1 MDTTDLYNI
10 KDGDSGKTVADG
22 LKANFEGIIADVKN
36 RVEKVDGKGL
46 STNDY
51 TNEEKQ
57 KVAGAQPKTDES
69 LQTEAKTVPDAINEL
84 VDTLGDIST
93 ILDDINGEAA

>member
-1 MDTTDLYNI
+1 MNATDLYNI

-22 LKANFEGIIADVKN
+22 LKANFEGLLEEAGK
-36 RVEKVDGKGL
+36 KVDKVEGKGL

-57 KVAGAQPKTDES
+57 KVA
-69 LQTEAKTVPDAINEL
+69 AI
-84 VDTLGDIST
+84 GDIGA

>member
-1 MDTTDLYNI
+1 METTDLYNI

-22 LKANFEGIIADVKN
+22 LKANFEGLLTESGKKVD
-36 RVEKVDGKGL
+36 KVDGKDL

-57 KVAGAQPKTDES
+57 KVANAQPKTDES
-69 LQTEAKTVPDAINEL
+69 LQTESKTVPGAINEL
-84 VDTLGDIST
+84 VDTIGDIST
-93 ILDDINGEAA
+93 ILDNINGEVA

>member
-1 MDTTDLYNI
+1 METADLYNI

-22 LKANFEGIIADVKN
+22 LKANFERLLTEVGK
-36 RVEKVDGKGL
+36 RVDKVEGKGL

-51 TNEEKQ
+51 TDEEKQ
-57 KVAGAQPKTDES
+57 KVAGTQPKTDES
-69 LQTEAKTVPDAINEL
+69 LKTTAKTVTGAINEL
-84 VDTLGDIST
+84 VTSIGDIGT

>member
-1 MDTTDLYNI
+1 MNATDLYNI

-22 LKANFEGIIADVKN
+22 LKANFEGLLEEAGK
-36 RVEKVDGKGL
+36 KVDKVEGKGL

-57 KVAGAQPKTDES
+57 KVA
-69 LQTEAKTVPDAINEL
+69 AI
-84 VDTLGDIST
+84 GDIGA
-93 ILDDINGEAA
+93 ILDDINGEEA